1 MSAVRLP
8 ENARNASTRF
18 LPLFLLALSLVL
30 LGSVGA
36 WWVQTAGGR
45 VSVSGFRLPTEN
57 GQWLAADLFRPRE
70 ATDKAPVPLV
80 VICPGFERSK
90 ETMEAYSIELARR
103 GIAVICIDPY
113 AQGASSAS
121 LAKRSTTTE
130 GNGLVPMLEYVFG
143 APNLNYIDKS
153 RVGIVGYSA
162 GGNAVLQTSARIGAG
177 KLSPRVK
184 LAGAFAGGYVL
195 TLTEE
200 LTAALRGN
208 VAIDYARHD
217 EGAFRNKEGHARMDE
232 ATEARLFVNAVLGE
246 TEAVSRV
253 ELGKAYGDPIK
264 GTLRQVYN
272 TPNLHPLMT
281 YDPRHIAHVL
291 DFFHRVFHSEAAPPV
306 ASQVWPYKELF
317 GLISLVGA
325 LLGLV
330 PAAALLLRLPFFEGI
345 VYPVPPA
352 QPALAGRRMW
362 VFWGLFGSSAL
373 LACFLFVP
381 LARLST
387 VLFVESTNRVPT
399 WFFPERINNAILLWA
414 VANGFFGLLV
424 YVVTRWIGARRGL
437 AQPWLLGT
445 DLRLRELVRTALL
458 ALLVWAGFYALL
470 FAVYA
475 VFHVDFRF
483 TYIAAAADFPV
494 KMVWVVLEY
503 LPFFLVFYLANSLRV
518 NVLGRF
524 EGQRPWVNG
533 LVNALGNSVG
543 LALIL
548 VIQYSALVRT
558 GTVYWR
564 EEWLYVNLLLGIIP
578 MMFLLPYL
586 NRWCFKLTGRI
597 YLGPL
602 LSALVFVSMML
613 TGNVCYLPF

>member
-1 MSAVRLP
+1 M
-8 ENARNASTRF
+8 
-18 LPLFLLALSLVL
+18 
-30 LGSVGA
+30 GCVGA

-90 ETMEAYSIELARR
+90 ETMDAYSIELARR

-143 APNLNYIDKS
+143 TPNLNYVDKS
-153 RVGIVGYSA
+153 RVGILGYSA

-200 LTAALRGN
+200 LTNGLEGN

-217 EGAFRNKEGHARMDE
+217 EGAFRNKEGHARME
-232 ATEARLFVNAVLGE
+232 ETTEARLFVNAVLGGK
-246 TEAVSRV
+246 EAVLRV
-253 ELGKAYGDPIK
+253 ELGKAYGDPAK
-264 GTLRQVYN
+264 GTLRQVFN

-291 DFFHRVFHSEAAPPV
+291 GFFHRVFRLEPKLPI
-306 ASQVWPYKELF
+306 ASQVWPFKELF
-317 GLISLVGA
+317 GLMSLVGA

-330 PAAALLLRLPFFEGI
+330 PAAALLLHVPFFAAI
-345 VYPVPPA
+345 VHPVPQA
-352 QPALAGRRMW
+352 QPALAGRRKW
-362 VFWGLFGSSAL
+362 AFWGIFAFSAL

-381 LARLST
+381 MARLST
-387 VLFVESTNRVPT
+387 VWFADATNRVPT
-399 WFFPERINNAILLWA
+399 WFFPQRINNAILLWA
-414 VANGFFGLLV
+414 VANGLFGLLV

-458 ALLVWAGFYALL
+458 ALLVWVGFYALL
-470 FAVYA
+470 LGLYA

-483 TYIAAAADFPV
+483 TYLAAAADFPV
-494 KMVWVVLEY
+494 RMGWVVLEY
-503 LPFFLVFYLANSLRV
+503 LPFFLVFYLANSIRV
-518 NVLGRF
+518 NCLGRF

-533 LVNALGNSVG
+533 LINGLGNSVG
-543 LALIL
+543 LVLIL
-548 VIQYSALVRT
+548 VIQYSVLVRT
-558 GTVYWR
+558 GTVYWS

-578 MMFLLPYL
+578 MMILLPYL
-586 NRWCFKLTGRI
+586 NRWCFMLTGRV
-597 YLGPL
+597 YLGPF
-602 LSALVFVSMML
+602 LSALVFITMML